1 MMLECAKIFS
11 FIKMITCYLSLSS
24 LMGSIA
30 ICWSTS
36 VKLPPEILRGSQLDH
51 AEWWLLMC
59 SQILFSTVF
68 LGFST
73 NVHYRD
79 GLLSFFSVIVTYIHL
94 SLVSGRLNN
103 TVLNDDWIIKEIM
116 KKNWNLEILET
127 SENENTSKTSQKM
140 QGRFIINES
149 TNIILPMNELKDW

>member
-1 MMLECAKIFS
+1 MLECAKIFS

-59 SQILFSTVF
+59 SQILISTVF

-116 KKNWNLEILET
+116 KKNWNLEILES

-140 QGRFIINES
+140 QGRFIINKS

>member
-1 MMLECAKIFS
+1 MCS
-11 FIKMITCYLSLSS
+11 FHSHQGFIIMKWCWSVPKSSLSLRWSH
-24 LMGSIA
+24 A
-30 ICWSTS
+30 IYPWVRWWEVLPFADLH

-116 KKNWNLEILET
+116 KKKLKFRNSRNKWKWKHIQNLPK
-127 SENENTSKTSQKM
+127 NAGKVHHK
-140 QGRFIINES
+140 
-149 TNIILPMNELKDW
+149 

>member
-1 MMLECAKIFS
+1 MFLSLSSGLYNHEMMLECAKIFS

-116 KKNWNLEILET
+116 KKNLKFRNSRNKWKWKHIQNLPKKCREG
-127 SENENTSKTSQKM
+127 SS
-140 QGRFIINES
+140 
-149 TNIILPMNELKDW
+149 

>member
-1 MMLECAKIFS
+1 MLLECAKTFS

-24 LMGSIA
+24 LMGSFA
-30 ICWSTS
+30 ICWSTP

-51 AEWWLLMC
+51 AKRWLLMC
-59 SQILFSTVF
+59 SQILFSTV
-68 LGFST
+68 LLKFST

-79 GLLSFFSVIVTYIHL
+79 GPLSFFSVIVTYIHL

-116 KKNWNLEILET
+116 KKIWNLEILET
-127 SENENTSKTSQKM
+127 SENENTSKTSPKCRE
-140 QGRFIINES
+140 GS
-149 TNIILPMNELKDW
+149 S